1 LIFANK
7 MDLSN
12 AMAIN
17 ELKENVEFRSIVK
30 NRAWDVQPSCATSG
44 EGLAEGF
51 DWASETNRDQS
62 K

>member
-1 LIFANK
+1 